1 MLCHAGGSALETVM
15 YSLDRPAVLTL
26 SLVLVAMIS
35 LPAQER
41 PAPQKFATGTE
52 RPIVSFDAF
61 AGADPSASAARGQA
75 TEPSD
80 RPLPLPLPRASTVI
94 LVDDNQL
101 SRQQAARL
109 RPAFRGLIAKAAE
122 PSGALMLVAPG
133 SRISLLG
140 QIPANT
146 AALAAA
152 ADGIAGFRR
161 DEQANFPIADAEAL
175 EIARGE
181 LSTLARVAA
190 RFVTLNPEMTADQAT
205 VFARELA
212 NTAAH

>member
-80 RPLPLPLPRASTVI
+80 RPLSLPLPRASTVI

-109 RPAFRGLIAKAAE
+109 RPAFKGLID
-122 PSGALMLVAPG
+122 SGEHRRPRRR
-133 SRISLLG
+133 S
-140 QIPANT
+140 
-146 AALAAA
+146 
-152 ADGIAGFRR
+152 RR
-161 DEQANFPIADAEAL
+161 DRRLPPRRASEFSH
-175 EIARGE
+175 R
-181 LSTLARVAA
+181 R
-190 RFVTLNPEMTADQAT
+190 
-205 VFARELA
+205 
-212 NTAAH
+212 

>member
-1 MLCHAGGSALETVM
+1 M

-75 TEPSD
+75 TEPSE
-80 RPLPLPLPRASTVI
+80 RPLSLPLPRASTVI

-109 RPAFRGLIAKAAE
+109 RPAFKGLIENLSPRSDSGEHRRPRPRRFCSMAE
-122 PSGALMLVAPG
+122 LGAV
-133 SRISLLG
+133 
-140 QIPANT
+140 
-146 AALAAA
+146 
-152 ADGIAGFRR
+152 
-161 DEQANFPIADAEAL
+161 
-175 EIARGE
+175 
-181 LSTLARVAA
+181 V
-190 RFVTLNPEMTADQAT
+190 
-205 VFARELA
+205 
-212 NTAAH
+212 